1 MPDIERPSHLMP
13 STRPLANA
21 ASSEE
26 EEGDETD
33 SDCTLAEVV
42 KGKSKKASQEGASS
56 PGGDLLLSHPTK
68 SRVTARKHKASAL
81 LGGDDE
87 ETPR

>member
-13 STRPLANA
+13 STHPLAIP

-26 EEGDETD
+26 EESDETN
-33 SDCTLAEVV
+33 SDCILAEVIKDKSMKTSH
-42 KGKSKKASQEGASS
+42 KGVSP
-56 PGGDLLLSHPTK
+56 PGGDLLPSHPK
-68 SRVTARKHKASAL
+68 KPRVTAQKCRASAL
-81 LGGDDE
+81 PGGDDE